1 MEEKNLCISCF
12 EPITNPICEWCYLK
26 QIDRWLEHSGVN
38 NKKREAIQL
47 KLREALT
54 PEIETNTNCVLCGDE
69 VKVCSYCFLIRVTK
83 TLKKIK
89 LSEELIQ
96 SFLADF
102 NYHNERE
109 DEFMNIIK

>member
-1 MEEKNLCISCF
+1 MNEKNLCISCY
-12 EPITNPICEWCYLK
+12 EPITHPICEWCYLK

-38 NKKREAIQL
+38 DKKRNIINF
-47 KLREALT
+47 KLREALS
-54 PEIETNTNCVLCGDE
+54 PEVESTTTCVLCGEE
-69 VKVCSYCFLIRVTK
+69 VRTCSYCFLIRVTRI
-83 TLKKIK
+83 LKKIK

-109 DEFMNIIK
+109 DEFNKIIK